1 MWYRLAIDTSKP
13 PFEIEEPKVKMHPL
27 LANLHKRIE
36 SGEISEVEFFPTLI
50 AMAKDYPEIL
60 DSVAPP
66 LKQSVL
72 AILNKSVKPQSFVND
87 LLERGTTYM
96 HPIEIDEVQQRLGED
111 GIRLDAKE
119 REIIPL
125 FRKVANQ
132 VDHDW
137 YEVYE
142 NQMSQPVDSHFKK
155 YIVYKIP
162 SLAYELSSI
171 SGQKVDKEKLEE
183 MIVLSS
189 FDNDEEVRNKLEIIF
204 IKLYLEAKNK

>member
-72 AILNKSVKPQSFVND
+72 AILNKNS
-87 LLERGTTYM
+87 
-96 HPIEIDEVQQRLGED
+96 
-111 GIRLDAKE
+111 
-119 REIIPL
+119 
-125 FRKVANQ
+125 
-132 VDHDW
+132 
-137 YEVYE
+137 
-142 NQMSQPVDSHFKK
+142 
-155 YIVYKIP
+155 
-162 SLAYELSSI
+162 
-171 SGQKVDKEKLEE
+171 DKG
-183 MIVLSS
+183 
-189 FDNDEEVRNKLEIIF
+189 
-204 IKLYLEAKNK
+204 